1 MFSPHNT
8 LFYAKISNTQLIV
21 SIFVMNVQ
29 KTKISKKCQ
38 MSMIMSASGL

>member
-1 MFSPHNT
+1 MFSPYNT
-8 LFYAKISNTQLIV
+8 LFHAKISNTQLIV